1 MSDCRRVPRPGRE
14 PHRVSLS
21 IRVIMA
27 WHGLWPGPPAGSR
40 EKIICSSTAAVHLR
54 GPPARP
60 GQTQP
65 GARCRTCFFILNGED
80 SESPGRGVQSPRG
93 NYSDSRRDNAGEL
106 PDFPDMSH
114 IRVHS
119 DRFLLGEMKT
129 AKILDCKTRK
139 MQGIYIQSTWY
150 HAHIYIFCT
159 CKGELQWFVQT
170 LDQAS
175 IFASK

>member
-1 MSDCRRVPRPGRE
+1 MACGPARRPAAARRSSAVQPPPYICAARP
-14 PHRVSLS
+14 
-21 IRVIMA
+21 
-27 WHGLWPGPPAGSR
+27 PGP
-40 EKIICSSTAAVHLR
+40 
-54 GPPARP
+54 ARLSLV
-60 GQTQP
+60 P
-65 GARCRTCFFILNGED
+65 GAAPVFSVSSILNGED

-129 AKILDCKTRK
+129 AKISDCKTRK
-139 MQGIYIQSTWY
+139 MKGIYIQSTWY